1 MEGSRAYGTVVS
13 PSKYD
18 PLCEPYKALPNGA
31 TYFKGAS
38 LSSPEFIEL
47 EMARIRPSLNP
58 YPLELFKNI
67 TNQPTFANATTCD
80 NMIRLFNTSM
90 SIGEHSPTPV
100 RGKIRANAFP
110 FPGEEKKWVDV
121 YGVQIATPFIENNY
135 LDCRTMKGYDGT
147 GGPGESVIQHAITA
161 STTTNNYNDDL

>member
-1 MEGSRAYGTVVS
+1 
-13 PSKYD
+13 
-18 PLCEPYKALPNGA
+18 
-31 TYFKGAS
+31 
-38 LSSPEFIEL
+38 
-47 EMARIRPSLNP
+47 MARIRPSLNP

-90 SIGEHSPTPV
+90 SIGEHAPAPV
-100 RGKIRANAFP
+100 RGRIRANAFP
-110 FPGEEKKWVDV
+110 FPGEEKKWADV

-147 GGPGESVIQHAITA
+147 GGPGESVIQHAITI
-161 STTTNNYNDDL
+161 SSTTNNFNGDI

>member
-1 MEGSRAYGTVVS
+1 
-13 PSKYD
+13 
-18 PLCEPYKALPNGA
+18 
-31 TYFKGAS
+31 
-38 LSSPEFIEL
+38 
-47 EMARIRPSLNP
+47 MARIRPSLNP

-90 SIGEHSPTPV
+90 SIGEHSPAPV